1 MEFVIK
7 IYDRPEAAAL
17 RDVHRKAHLDYLKSF
32 DDATRFAGPF
42 LTDDGKLELGS
53 FRILDLPDRA
63 AAEEHV
69 ANEPFIIE
77 GIQERPS
84 VHRWRATVP
93 HSWRDCPR
101 EEGNRQFYVHALD
114 KADGG
119 AIRKTLHEEHVAYLT
134 ENGDSVMVRGPLV
147 TDDGETRNGSV
158 LLLDFPDI
166 KAARAFWAEEPY
178 NRAGLYESVEF
189 YAWRFGRVFD
199 RFKTPAS

>member
-32 DDATRFAGPF
+32 DGATRFAGPF

-101 EEGNRQFYVHALD
+101 QEGNLQFYVHALD
-114 KADGG
+114 KAGSD
-119 AIRKTLHEEHVAYLT
+119 IRKTLHEEHVAYLT
-134 ENGDSVMVRGPLV
+134 EHGDSVMVRGPLV

-158 LLLDFPDI
+158 LLLDFPGI
-166 KAARAFWAEEPY
+166 EAARAFWAEEPY
-178 NRAGLYESVEF
+178 NKAGLYESVEF

-199 RFKTPAS
+199 RFKTSA

>member
-101 EEGNRQFYVHALD
+101 KEGNLQFYVHALD
-114 KADGG
+114 KTGSD
-119 AIRKTLHEEHVAYLT
+119 IRKALHEEHVAYLT
-134 ENGDSVMVRGPLV
+134 EHGDSVMVRGPLV
-147 TDDGETRNGSV
+147 TDDGEIRNGSV

-166 KAARAFWAEEPY
+166 EAARAFWAAEPY
-178 NRAGLYESVEF
+178 SRAGLYESVEF

-199 RFKTPAS
+199 RFKTPA

>member
-101 EEGNRQFYVHALD
+101 QEGNLQFYVHALD
-114 KADGG
+114 KAGND
-119 AIRKTLHEEHVAYLT
+119 IRKTLHGEHVAYLT
-134 ENGDSVMVRGPLV
+134 EHGDSVMVRGPLV

-158 LLLDFPDI
+158 LLLDFTGI
-166 KAARAFWAEEPY
+166 EAARAFWAEEPY

-199 RFKTPAS
+199 RFKTPA